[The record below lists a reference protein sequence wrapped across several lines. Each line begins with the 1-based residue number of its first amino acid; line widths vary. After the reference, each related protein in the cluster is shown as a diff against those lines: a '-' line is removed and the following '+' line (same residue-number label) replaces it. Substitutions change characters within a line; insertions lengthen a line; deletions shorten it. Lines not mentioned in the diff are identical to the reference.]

1 MMNPMIKTLTFF
13 IAFAF
18 LFAGGCAPQPV
29 SPAAQMQQTIDEL
42 RQVQQQQAQQLE
54 QLVQQLVAL
63 QPPGNQ
69 NPPGAIQTPKTV
81 VSVPETLVPMAEN
94 AAQNSA
100 LAVQSSAE
108 IAALTESSA
117 LYLQAFGALA
127 TGRVSTAEQSFR
139 AFIEKYPQH
148 EFSGNARYWLAEA
161 LIAQQN
167 PAQAE
172 AVLLEIIDS
181 SQEQQRAAAAMAR
194 LIDIYQQ
201 RGAIEQARATLQ
213 QLSRRY
219 PASPE
224 LQRFAKDP
232 TLF

>member
-1 MMNPMIKTLTFF
+1 MMMNPMIKTLTVF
-13 IAFAF
+13 IGFAL

-29 SPAAQMQQTIDEL
+29 SSTAQMQQTIDEL
-42 RQVQQQQAQQLE
+42 RQMQQQQAEQLE

-63 QPPGNQ
+63 QPSGDL
-69 NPPGAIQTPKTV
+69 NPPGAPLTPQTE
-81 VSVPETLVPMAEN
+81 VPSAETT
-94 AAQNSA
+94 AQNSA
-100 LAVQSSAE
+100 FAAQSMAE

-127 TGRVSTAEQSFR
+127 TGRVSAAAQSFR

-224 LQRFAKDP
+224 LQRFATDP
-232 TLF
+232 PLF